1 MTPNTLAPFAAA
13 GAPVTLESA
22 GGLLRV
28 VLALIIV
35 LAAVLGTAWMS
46 RRMRGLAAVRGR
58 SLEVLGQL
66 PLGPRE
72 RAVLIRVGDQQLLLG
87 VAPGSVSKLHVLE
100 HAAGESAVAPAAAV
114 MGTDGGERPSFKAL
128 LMRSLGK

>member
-1 MTPNTLAPFAAA
+1 MTATTLAPFAAA

-28 VLALIIV
+28 VLALMIV
-35 LAAVLGTAWMS
+35 LVAVLGTAWMS
-46 RRMRGLAAVRGR
+46 RRMRGLTPARGR

-66 PLGPRE
+66 ALGPRE

-87 VAPGSVSKLHVLE
+87 VAAGSVSKLHVLE
-100 HAAGESAVAPAAAV
+100 HAPSESADCATVAADTA
-114 MGTDGGERPSFKAL
+114 ERPSFKAL

>member
-1 MTPNTLAPFAAA
+1 MIATTLAPFAAA
-13 GAPVTLESA
+13 GAPITLESA

-46 RRMRGLAAVRGR
+46 RRMRGLTPVRGR

-66 PLGPRE
+66 ALGPRE

-100 HAAGESAVAPAAAV
+100 HATSESAASAMVAADAA
-114 MGTDGGERPSFKAL
+114 ERPSFKAL

>member
-1 MTPNTLAPFAAA
+1 MTPTTLAPFAAA

-28 VLALIIV
+28 VLALGIV
-35 LAAVLGTAWMS
+35 LVAVLGTAWMS
-46 RRMRGLAAVRGR
+46 RRMRGLTSVRGR

-66 PLGPRE
+66 SLGPRE

-100 HAAGESAVAPAAAV
+100 HVPSESAAASAAASV
-114 MGTDGGERPSFKAL
+114 AADTERPSFKAL